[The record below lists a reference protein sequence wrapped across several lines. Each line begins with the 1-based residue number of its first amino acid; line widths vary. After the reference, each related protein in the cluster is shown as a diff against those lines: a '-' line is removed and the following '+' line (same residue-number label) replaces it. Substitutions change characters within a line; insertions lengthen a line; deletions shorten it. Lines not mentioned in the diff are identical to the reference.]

1 MKQSWFSEV
10 DGGVRFD
17 EMAFASESFRHMMAD
32 GTVTDE
38 ELVAQSLRVG
48 KLFQELD
55 QELPDK
61 LHDLVGKALTELA
74 VLYAIQSHQR
84 SKEQL

>member
-17 EMAFASESFRHMMAD
+17 EMAFASESFRHMMVD

-38 ELVAQSLRVG
+38 ELVAQSHRVVR
-48 KLFQELD
+48 ELD

-61 LHDLVGKALTELA
+61 LHDLVGKALAELA